1 VSSYKVSVGNTTVRA
16 ENFRDARSVV
26 AEAITSL
33 LARDP
38 EAGARGAVTVNLA
51 FDSGA
56 VEHSLTAHGRWST
69 TVTVDGEPV
78 LLAIVKKRW
87 WLLLGLPVVRVVG
100 WLVFGCLVFGVG

>member
-1 VSSYKVSVGNTTVRA
+1 VSSYKVSVGDAKPVRV

-38 EAGARGAVTVNLA
+38 EAGARGVVTVNTA
-51 FDSGA
+51 FESGA

-69 TVTVDGEPV
+69 TVTVAGEP
-78 LLAIVKKRW
+78 LTLAIVKKRW
-87 WLLLGLPVVRVVG
+87 W
-100 WLVFGCLVFGVG
+100 